1 MLVIRKKQQEAF
13 TKAVTRGLECNLLT
27 HATRQFPVRV
37 HRMGEPA
44 ARALVRKAV
53 AACGGFGIEDEYE
66 ISRYLDLMFLL
77 GEDFDTDAALP
88 WAAAALGDEA
98 LSAKEKIDRLCER
111 AGQHL
116 GRVEQ
121 GPAGQGPAAAAAP
134 MEHKPW

>member
-13 TKAVTRGLECNLLT
+13 TKAVARGLECNLLT

-44 ARALVRKAV
+44 ARAMIRKAV
-53 AACGGFGIEDEYE
+53 AACGKFGIEDEYE

-77 GEDFDTDAALP
+77 GEDFDTDASLP
-88 WAAAALGDEA
+88 WAAAVLGAPALA
-98 LSAKEKIDRLCER
+98 AKEKMDRLCER

-116 GRVEQ
+116 GL
-121 GPAGQGPAAAAAP
+121 AAAAGP